1 MIFLSLALA
10 GLTYWLRLQVVT
22 YISGR
27 SFSDILR
34 EESLDSL
41 LSNLASNLDNFG
53 ELSSFGIN
61 DDRDSSKFGYQ
72 CHINFGVCLSSA
84 FMMALRERAV
94 TEMDILT
101 SLPFLM
107 GNLQSRS
114 SHQMRGIAGRIP
126 PLQNEQKQAHH
137 SRSNHH
143 QHQPT
148 LYGKQKI

>member
-61 DDRDSSKFGYQ
+61 ADRDSSKFGYQ
-72 CHINFGVCLSSA
+72 CHINFGVCLSSTS
-84 FMMALRERAV
+84 MMALRERAV

-101 SLPFLM
+101 MVAEGLAEYFTT
-107 GNLQSRS
+107 GY
-114 SHQMRGIAGRIP
+114 IADTWKKLRKI
-126 PLQNEQKQAHH
+126 
-137 SRSNHH
+137 NHVMMAAKC
-143 QHQPT
+143 
-148 LYGKQKI
+148 LNKYEIC